1 MVAAAMLATG
11 CTQDDTL
18 TAAGDG
24 SAVITPDPDKGIV
37 ISGSGANGIGA
48 TRGYVAPDDA
58 ASGPQVD
65 GIARINAIQLLV
77 YKNGRNDNRWPSI
90 TEMVIKQG
98 ESKLITGD
106 EIKIIGNDRYAQCTE
121 EIVAEETGIL
131 YPHTYVMATAFA
143 YSPDDSQLFTLN
155 YPGTNKSTT
164 TVDINN
170 NNGVIKTPELFYGTV
185 RGKGAN
191 GDNDVKTV
199 DNEPAGVDFDD
210 WFTQDGFYWGDKN
223 NHTINFTGR
232 IFRIVG
238 QLNLNITEIPGEAVE
253 KIARII
259 PHAVDERRQV
269 FRVVPVNRE
278 RLQAAFRKFAFDED
292 VGEHLLHLIIARCD
306 ARFGKVDVHVF
317 HELGKLVDGTLIAVV
332 KTRLCFREVEIPDG
346 HDRAKRKNGNTQR
359 DDRREPA
366 AESGRAAA
374 ILFVLL
380 FRLAGAFFI
389 AFFFF
394 PDYTMRVFVSEDS
407 TAVIVAGV
415 RFLKIVSPFYF
426 LIPVKLVVDGI
437 LRGAGSMASFMVSTF
452 SDLLLRVGFAYILA
466 PYFAETGIWYSWPIG
481 WTVASIL
488 SFSFYAAGVW
498 KKRIPKEEIQNA

>member
-1 MVAAAMLATG
+1 MIAAAMLATG

-48 TRGYVAPDDA
+48 TRGYVSPDDA

-253 KIARII
+253 KIELWGDNYPTSINLNGDHGEFYPVAWADAHTGEYTE
-259 PHAVDERRQV
+259 PLKAATDEEQ
-269 FRVVPVNRE
+269 
-278 RLQAAFRKFAFDED
+278 QDEW
-292 VGEHLLHLIIARCD
+292 
-306 ARFGKVDVHVF
+306 
-317 HELGKLVDGTLIAVV
+317 T
-332 KTRLCFREVEIPDG
+332 
-346 HDRAKRKNGNTQR
+346 
-359 DDRREPA
+359 
-366 AESGRAAA
+366 ESGE
-374 ILFVLL
+374 FVLL
-380 FRLAGAFFI
+380 DSKELAEDDDETTLSTFLLPSKEGMHLR
-389 AFFFF
+389 
-394 PDYTMRVFVSEDS
+394 MRVYYRMGGDVTDDTEGTGETGGADTQAEQTEDKASTNYKDFEIRPESSVSLDEKT
-407 TAVIVAGV
+407 TAIYKGGVTDASGNYYVYNNSQGEMCFYSYANVRVTMSGKFEHVAGET
-415 RFLKIVSPFYF
+415 ST
-426 LIPVKLVVDGI
+426 VDVNIEVDPGFVHGPYVGGSGEGI
-437 LRGAGSMASFMVSTF
+437 HG
-452 SDLLLRVGFAYILA
+452 GFD
-466 PYFAETGIWYSWPIG
+466 
-481 WTVASIL
+481 
-488 SFSFYAAGVW
+488 
-498 KKRIPKEEIQNA
+498 EEHEITLD